1 MPLFP
6 FVWQYSNQPIE
17 QLAADIAELS
27 VNTAEYIPVSTGTSF
42 IDSPFKVEQILPN
55 IFGVFSYFNGVQD
68 GIKVSPGKYEFGA
81 ISVGAGAGNNTR
93 VDVNDVGGA
102 AYFRTNGGGGY
113 TDFGIFGGSLY
124 GSNITDSTAGTAA
137 GLYVKIRLNNVPYK
151 IALLA
156 DV

>member
-27 VNTAEYIPVSTGTSF
+27 VNTAEYIPVSTGTSLT
-42 IDSPFKVEQILPN
+42 DSPLKVEQVLPG
-55 IFGVFSYFNGVQD
+55 IFGVRSYFNGVQD
-68 GIKVSPGKYEFGA
+68 GIQLVPGKYEFGA
-81 ISVGAGAGNNTR
+81 TSIAAGAGNNTR
-93 VDVNDVGGA
+93 VDVMDVSGL
-102 AYFRTNGGGGY
+102 AYFRTNAGGGY

-124 GSNITDSTAGTAA
+124 GSGITDATAGGAA

-151 IALLA
+151 IALLDA
-156 DV
+156 